1 MFKKFSEKAGFTQ
14 TEIKVIFFL
23 LIILLIGGVAKTVT
37 QSKENFDY
45 KSFSYTKDD
54 SLFISESPGNES
66 FKAFETSDSLN
77 KSKVLDFKNQNFFN
91 AERKAIPKEK
101 SVNLNKSGVEE
112 LTRIPGIGKIIAKNI
127 IELRNQR
134 GKFLNLEELLDV
146 KRIGDKKFNKIKR
159 YFYIE

>member
-14 TEIKVIFFL
+14 IEIKVIFFL

-45 KSFSYTKDD
+45 KNFSYTKDD
-54 SLFISESPGNES
+54 SLFISESQGNES
-66 FKAFETSDSLN
+66 IKAFETSDSLN
-77 KSKVLDFKNQNFFN
+77 KSKVLDFKNQSFFN

-112 LTRIPGIGKIIAKNI
+112 LTKIPGIGKIIAKNI

-134 GKFLNLEELLDV
+134 GKFLTLEELLDV

>member
-45 KSFSYTKDD
+45 KNFSYTKDD
-54 SLFISESPGNES
+54 SLFISESQGNES
-66 FKAFETSDSLN
+66 IKAFETSDSLN
-77 KSKVLDFKNQNFFN
+77 KSKVLDFKNQSFFN

-112 LTRIPGIGKIIAKNI
+112 LTKIPGIGKIIAKNI

-134 GKFLNLEELLDV
+134 GKFLTLEELLDV

>member
-45 KSFSYTKDD
+45 NNFSYTKDD
-54 SLFISESPGNES
+54 SLFISESPGNKS
-66 FKAFETSDSLN
+66 IKAFETSDSLN
-77 KSKVLDFKNQNFFN
+77 RSNVLDFKNQSFFN

-112 LTRIPGIGKIIAKNI
+112 LTKIPGIGKIIAKNI

-159 YFYIE
+159 YIYIE

>member
-45 KSFSYTKDD
+45 KNFSYTKDD
-54 SLFISESPGNES
+54 SLFISESQGNES
-66 FKAFETSDSLN
+66 IKAFETSDSLN

-112 LTRIPGIGKIIAKNI
+112 LTKIPGIGKIIAKNI

-134 GKFLNLEELLDV
+134 GKFLTLEELLYV